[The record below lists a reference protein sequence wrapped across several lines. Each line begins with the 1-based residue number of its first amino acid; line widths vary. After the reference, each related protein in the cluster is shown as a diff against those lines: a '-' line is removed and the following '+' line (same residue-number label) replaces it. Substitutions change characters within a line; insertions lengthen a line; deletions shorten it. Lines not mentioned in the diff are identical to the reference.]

1 MLLKNSVAIF
11 AVFCSLNSPVDCHTT
26 SRSNNLLAFVGHQ
39 FVSKN
44 KSNPTT
50 SRMGILRSKQK
61 SEAPVEEDIV
71 EVIKEDWGAEAEKL
85 KEFFLDPAYL
95 KKPIRKSTVEVA
107 REYEGTSEFGG
118 IFPGVHKYL
127 GGASDPRDG
136 CIYGIPSHSQSLIC
150 LYPTE
155 TEGYKVRI
163 EPLPEHAATGKF
175 KWLRGIIAHGYL
187 YGIPAWA
194 NCVLEVDIDA
204 LWGRRE
210 AKGDIIN
217 LIPLPEGHVPRQWQ
231 WHGAS
236 LNREKTAIYSIPS
249 NAHKVLKVDLLTH
262 TTSFIDINIPEQYT
276 DFSFDHSNKWYGG
289 ILGDDNAVYG
299 MPYRTCSLL
308 RIDTETDTAKI
319 VGPDH
324 GVKLFNWH
332 GGLKRNGM
340 IYAFPSHS
348 DKVLKID
355 TSMESKG
362 EKSTLLDIHRASYD
376 IDETKNYKWLG
387 GSIGADGNIYAMPA
401 DHSSILK
408 INVTDDHCST
418 FGFVGTE
425 KNKWQGGVLSES
437 DGSIYC
443 IPADGQKVLRID
455 SRPEVEGDNPMALL
469 GNLPKRKD
477 KWQGAFIGKDGV
489 MYAIPEGGYR
499 ILKVAPSQ
507 ERKDWKDGEIASD
520 VKVEMM

>member
-1 MLLKNSVAIF
+1 
-11 AVFCSLNSPVDCHTT
+11 
-26 SRSNNLLAFVGHQ
+26 
-39 FVSKN
+39 
-44 KSNPTT
+44 
-50 SRMGILRSKQK
+50 
-61 SEAPVEEDIV
+61 
-71 EVIKEDWGAEAEKL
+71 
-85 KEFFLDPAYL
+85 
-95 KKPIRKSTVEVA
+95 
-107 REYEGTSEFGG
+107 
-118 IFPGVHKYL
+118 
-127 GGASDPRDG
+127 
-136 CIYGIPSHSQSLIC
+136 
-150 LYPTE
+150 
-155 TEGYKVRI
+155 
-163 EPLPEHAATGKF
+163 
-175 KWLRGIIAHGYL
+175 
-187 YGIPAWA
+187 
-194 NCVLEVDIDA
+194 
-204 LWGRRE
+204 
-210 AKGDIIN
+210 
-217 LIPLPEGHVPRQWQ
+217 
-231 WHGAS
+231 
-236 LNREKTAIYSIPS
+236 
-249 NAHKVLKVDLLTH
+249 
-262 TTSFIDINIPEQYT
+262 
-276 DFSFDHSNKWYGG
+276 
-289 ILGDDNAVYG
+289 
-299 MPYRTCSLL
+299 
-308 RIDTETDTAKI
+308 

-362 EKSTLLDIHRASYD
+362 EKSVLLDIHRASYD
-376 IDETKNYKWLG
+376 TDETKNYKWLG

-408 INVTDDHCST
+408 INVTDDHCFT

-455 SRPEVEGDNPMALL
+455 SRPEVVGDNPMALL